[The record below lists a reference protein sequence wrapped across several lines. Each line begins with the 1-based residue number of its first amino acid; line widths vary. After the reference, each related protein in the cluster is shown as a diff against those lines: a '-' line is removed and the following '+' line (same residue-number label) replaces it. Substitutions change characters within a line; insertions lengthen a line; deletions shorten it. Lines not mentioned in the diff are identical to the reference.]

1 MATPQTYATHRRF
14 DPLVHFILIPVFLVT
29 VVLTVRHL
37 LKYPSLHAAWVMILS
52 LAVLLLTLLVRSY
65 ALRVQDRLIRL
76 EENLR
81 MQRVLPADLQA
92 RVPELS
98 VKQLVGLRFASDG
111 ELAERVREALDQR
124 LDGEAIKKRIQTWRP
139 DTFRV

>member
-14 DPLVHFILIPVFLVT
+14 DPLAHFVLIPVFLVT
-29 VVLTVRHL
+29 AVLTVRHL

-81 MQRVLPADLQA
+81 MQRILPADLQA